1 MEKKDLNLQRCDSY
15 SVFKSNML
23 KLIRSFS
30 SSFYDCHNPIGIKCI
45 TQIRLGL
52 SHLRSISSNIAFIHF
67 FLHCPFYSNE
77 RRTFLNSLVNIDH
90 SLLDNIGFSPTQTL
104 LFDNTAFNTK
114 DNTKMINLIIDFVL

>member
-1 MEKKDLNLQRCDSY
+1 MINLICKYGNDAES
-15 SVFKSNML
+15 
-23 KLIRSFS
+23 
-30 SSFYDCHNPIGIKCI
+30 
-45 TQIRLGL
+45 T
-52 SHLRSISSNIAFIHF
+52 IHF

-90 SLLDNIGFSPTQTL
+90 SLLDNIGISPTQTL